1 MDARLALGMDAV
13 ALRHC
18 GLKSSCCPGGWQP
31 ERGKTAST
39 MRCDI
44 TQMGAPGT
52 HGAKVA
58 SNRLNAHPKPV
69 TVKSERFDWE
79 LMGESLIQ
87 LGITQHAVIDSAAQP
102 GAAVLDDERL
112 LEGLRASS
120 DAAYEE
126 LLARFQQPVYNIVYR
141 MLNDPND
148 TNDVVQ
154 EVFFKVFRRVR
165 SFRGDSTLKTWIY
178 RIAVNEACN
187 RRRYFQRHLRL
198 EVEMDRESENGWTL
212 QETIATDDRSPYEQM
227 LNHERHELLE
237 QALAGI
243 NPVYRAALVL
253 REIEELSYEE
263 IADILQVALGTV
275 KSRILRG
282 REALR
287 VEYLRV
293 SEEPA
298 TLPLSPQTAE

>member
-1 MDARLALGMDAV
+1 
-13 ALRHC
+13 
-18 GLKSSCCPGGWQP
+18 
-31 ERGKTAST
+31 
-39 MRCDI
+39 
-44 TQMGAPGT
+44 
-52 HGAKVA
+52 
-58 SNRLNAHPKPV
+58 
-69 TVKSERFDWE
+69 
-79 LMGESLIQ
+79 MGETLIQ
-87 LGITQHAVIDSAAQP
+87 LGITQHLAPGQQAGSA
-102 GAAVLDDERL
+102 GALDDRL
-112 LEGLRASS
+112 LLDGLRASS
-120 DAAYEE
+120 NAAYEE
-126 LLARFQQPVYNIVYR
+126 LLSRFQQPVYNMVFR

-165 SFRGDSTLKTWIY
+165 SFRGDSSLKTWIY
-178 RIAVNEACN
+178 RIAVNEAFN

-212 QETIATDDRSPYEQM
+212 QETVATDDQSPYDRL
-227 LNHERHELLE
+227 LNHERQELL
-237 QALAGI
+237 QLALARI

-293 SEEPA
+293 SEEPS